1 MNRYCFALRV
11 RPDLLD
17 EYRERHAAVWPD
29 MLRALAAT
37 GWHRYSIFARPDGLI
52 VGYVE
57 AADLAAAQAAME
69 ATEVNARWQAE
80 MARFFV
86 GLDGKRP
93 DEGFELLTEIFNI
106 DDQLAAVAGRTT

>member
-17 EYRERHAAVWPD
+17 EYRDRHAAVWPD
-29 MLRALAAT
+29 MLRALEAT

-69 ATEVNARWQAE
+69 RTEVNGRWQAE
-80 MARFFV
+80 MARYFV

-106 DDQLAAVAGRTT
+106 DDQLAGLEARTT